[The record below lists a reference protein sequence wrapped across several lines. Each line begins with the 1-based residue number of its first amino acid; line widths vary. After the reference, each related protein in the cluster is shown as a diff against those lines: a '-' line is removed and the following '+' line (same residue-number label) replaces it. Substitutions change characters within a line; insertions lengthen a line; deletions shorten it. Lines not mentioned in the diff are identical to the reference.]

1 MKIYIMTDCE
11 GVAGVLNSRDWGH
24 SDGRYYDVA
33 KELLTREVNAAIAG
47 FAAAGADEFLVCDG
61 HGPGAINPLLLDE
74 RAELLRGLVN
84 GYPYELDKTFDAI
97 AWVGQHAMSRTP
109 EAHLAHTG
117 SMRKFEY
124 IVNGIPVGEFGQFAM
139 CASELGV
146 RSIFGSGDRAF
157 CAEAQALVP
166 GIETV
171 EVKRGTKLGRGDECD
186 AEQYAARNVGAIHM
200 HPMRAREKIRMGAE
214 RALRRFQQEKFG
226 IIPLQAPFEMI
237 KRFRAMGDLP
247 PAVVKGSHPSS
258 VIALFQSVPVDPS
271 PAAKKT
277 RKRPAQ
283 RAAAR
288 RKPAGNRAGKRA
300 KSGK

>member
-61 HGPGAINPLLLDE
+61 HGTGAINPVLLDE
-74 RAELLRGLVN
+74 RAELLHGLMN
-84 GYPYELDKTFDAI
+84 GYPYELDKSYDAI

-124 IVNGIPVGEFGQFAM
+124 TVNGIPVGEFGQLAM

-166 GIETV
+166 GIVAV

-186 AEQYAARNVGAIHM
+186 AEQYAARNVNAIHM

-214 RALRRFQQEKFG
+214 KALRRFRSETFG
-226 IIPLQAPFEMI
+226 IIPLHPPFEMI
-237 KRFRAMGDLP
+237 KRFRATGDLP
-247 PAVVKGSHPSS
+247 PALVKGSHPSS
-258 VIALFQSVPVDPS
+258 VIALLQSVPVDP
-271 PAAKKT
+271 PLPAKKA

-283 RAAAR
+283 KAGLAR
-288 RKPAGNRAGKRA
+288 RKTAGRK
-300 KSGK
+300 